1 MFVYDVFFIHTTS
14 VASMHSMSSYTGQLH
29 THVRVCTTTRK
40 HIITRVRSMHT
51 TSRSLLEGM
60 DRIYSG
66 GVLS

>member
-1 MFVYDVFFIHTTS
+1 MCMCMMYFLYIL
-14 VASMHSMSSYTGQLH
+14 ASMHSMSSYTGQLH

-40 HIITRVRSMHT
+40 QIITRVRSMHT

-60 DRIYSG
+60 DRIYSA